1 MEDLVESGFGTLSV
15 HLTNDVDSLKELIID
30 EIERALPKIISQL
43 EMPPPINSHE
53 LHILQHR
60 LRAGHGF
67 RPLSSAERMKS
78 VEKLK
83 NEGFLKTLRK
93 AQEQALLDL
102 SFNDTG
108 AAVFREPFSFGTTNT
123 RPWDG
128 LKEDLTGIGLP
139 EIKDTEKLESAT
151 ISSARAGYAIL
162 QEQTRIG
169 RPGELVSKA
178 LPDVES
184 KQSVLE
190 IPNTPIELQEPVS
203 KRNVSGL
210 IAVLKDGRLLTFV
223 EPATLDLIPKDVE
236 KIPVPDKKIFH
247 SLNLDELM
255 SKYHDLAIAQ
265 SAPYSVELR
274 LLDALIVSLENEAQW
289 SRINKRRFHLIT
301 KKHSVGLD
309 AAQNDELE
317 ELQRLADKHAD
328 SVQAIPFPDLAMLQ
342 EYARKLG
349 FLEDSSTQ

>member
-1 MEDLVESGFGTLSV
+1 MEKLVETGFGTLPV

-30 EIERALPKIISQL
+30 EIERALPKIIFHL
-43 EMPPPINSHE
+43 EMPPPIDPSE

-67 RPLSSAERMKS
+67 RPLTPAERVKS
-78 VEKLK
+78 IEKLK

-93 AQEQALLDL
+93 TQEQTLLDL

-108 AAVFREPFSFGTTNT
+108 AAFFREPLSLETTNT

-128 LKEDLTGIGLP
+128 LKEDLTGISIP

-151 ISSARAGYAIL
+151 ISSAKAGYAIL

-169 RPGELVSKA
+169 RSGELVSKA

-190 IPNTPIELQEPVS
+190 IPITPIELHEPVAR
-203 KRNVSGL
+203 RNVSGL

-223 EPATLDLIPKDVE
+223 EPATIDLIPKDVE
-236 KIPVPDKKIFH
+236 KIRVPDKKIFH

-255 SKYHDLAIAQ
+255 SEYHDLAVAQ
-265 SAPYSVELR
+265 STAYSIELR

-317 ELQRLADKHAD
+317 ELQRLADKHAG
-328 SVQAIPFPDLAMLQ
+328 SVQPIPFSELAMLE

-349 FLEDSSTQ
+349 FLEDLSTQ